1 MIFFIKIFISK
12 IIPNLKVLLLLFLI
26 FIIELLLYY
35 YEDSIKNLN
44 VNYFEVQNDINF
56 HFNSNI
62 NSKIN
67 IAFHCYSIKNGGRAR
82 LTSLILNHLFKIK
95 IFRLYLFT
103 QKYKE
108 KNEYVIPYNIKR
120 LLINK
125 NSNLIKA
132 TKKKKINILI
142 YQLSDVNDIK
152 VLNKNKNLKVIYYL
166 HSCFFYWLYA
176 KDFKSLIYI
185 YKELKESKYV
195 ITLVPFEN
203 YYLFK
208 KWGINSI
215 LMSNFLTFNIDSVI
229 PSNLSTNTIL
239 MIGRGNDKL
248 KRFILGIIAMK
259 FIIDEVSDSEMK
271 IISNAQYIGNLRD
284 IVETFNLQNNVKF
297 VGYTSEPEIY
307 FKNSS
312 IHIFPT
318 VSESFGYVLCETKI
332 YGIPNILLG
341 LDYVSIAKGGTII
354 IYDDSPNTI
363 GIEAIKIL
371 KKNEYKKEL
380 GREARKSMKPFNNQ
394 LLSLRWIKI
403 ILSIFNGNIHYQ
415 KINKFYKTL
424 SISENMNLFKIQVN
438 FLKKRN
444 PNFKNISYETIANFS
459 ALEQY
464 L

>member
-1 MIFFIKIFISK
+1 
-12 IIPNLKVLLLLFLI
+12 
-26 FIIELLLYY
+26 
-35 YEDSIKNLN
+35 
-44 VNYFEVQNDINF
+44 
-56 HFNSNI
+56 
-62 NSKIN
+62 
-67 IAFHCYSIKNGGRAR
+67 
-82 LTSLILNHLFKIK
+82 
-95 IFRLYLFT
+95 
-103 QKYKE
+103 
-108 KNEYVIPYNIKR
+108 
-120 LLINK
+120 
-125 NSNLIKA
+125 
-132 TKKKKINILI
+132 
-142 YQLSDVNDIK
+142 
-152 VLNKNKNLKVIYYL
+152 
-166 HSCFFYWLYA
+166 
-176 KDFKSLIYI
+176 
-185 YKELKESKYV
+185 
-195 ITLVPFEN
+195 
-203 YYLFK
+203 
-208 KWGINSI
+208 
-215 LMSNFLTFNIDSVI
+215 
-229 PSNLSTNTIL
+229 

-284 IVETFNLQNNVKF
+284 IVDTFNLQNNVKF

-371 KKNEYKKEL
+371 KKNKYKKEL

-415 KINKFYKTL
+415 KINYF
-424 SISENMNLFKIQVN
+424 
-438 FLKKRN
+438 FLKK
-444 PNFKNISYETIANFS
+444 
-459 ALEQY
+459 
-464 L
+464 